1 MDRGGKMSTVREQ
14 LDIPRN
20 KAKQMGLETVEILKQ
35 GFYQTA
41 SGGKVIDIRK
51 VVLKSVEGTV
61 TYSPD
66 KPLPIAARG
75 SSTLRVV
82 IANTISLSA
91 ARLLLAEGYAPAV
104 LNMASATHPG
114 GGFLHGAR
122 AQEEYLARSTSL
134 FACLT
139 GNEMYSRK
147 DFEILNPFYA
157 DYVIYSPHVLVFR
170 DDDGDLMEEPYT
182 CSILTSPAVQ
192 ANVVHQFLPDR
203 DGEIEITMW
212 NRILKVLAVA
222 SRYNHK
228 ALMLGAWGCG
238 AFGNDGHM
246 IARLF
251 KTALTENFSGWF
263 EQVIFAIADWS
274 PELRFISPFV
284 EMFGL

>member
-1 MDRGGKMSTVREQ
+1 MSTVQQQ
-14 LDIPRN
+14 LDIPRESC
-20 KAKQMGLETVEILKQ
+20 KKMGMETVEILKQ

-41 SGGKVIDIRK
+41 NRKVIDIRK
-51 VVLKSVEGTV
+51 IVLKSVEGTV

-66 KPLPIAARG
+66 KPLPIAAKG
-75 SSTLRVV
+75 GSTLRVV
-82 IANTISLSA
+82 IANTTSLSA
-91 ARLLLAEGYAPAV
+91 TRLLLAEGYSPTV

-114 GGFLHGAR
+114 GGFLHGSR

-139 GNEMYSRK
+139 GNEMYSRR
-147 DFEILNPFYA
+147 DFDTNPFYA
-157 DYVIYSPHVLVFR
+157 DYVIYSPHILIFR
-170 DDDGDLMEEPYT
+170 NDDGELMEEPYP

-192 ANVVHQFLPDR
+192 ADAVHKYLPDR
-203 DGEIEITMW
+203 DGEIEGVMW

-228 ALMLGAWGCG
+228 ALVLGAWGCG

-251 KTALTENFSGWF
+251 KTALTENFSGRF

-284 EMFGL
+284 EEFSN